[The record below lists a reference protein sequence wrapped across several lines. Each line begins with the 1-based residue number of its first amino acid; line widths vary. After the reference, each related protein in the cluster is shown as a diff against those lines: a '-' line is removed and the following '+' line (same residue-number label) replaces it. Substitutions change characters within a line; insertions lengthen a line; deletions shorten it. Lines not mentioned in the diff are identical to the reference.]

1 MLCRTI
7 NINHLRNPKQ
17 KCLYFWRG
25 LSLCCEIP
33 IISTCAHLRIWRRG
47 SFWCAVTI
55 SSQLKLFQRNG
66 VDYLMFDHLF
76 KTNKLSNWQ
85 YKHNNTFLASS
96 ASFGFFPWT
105 FFAQDLGIQITRCW
119 RIISTGGFIQR
130 RSVHAPGGEGSQN
143 QQGRLK
149 PENLHM
155 IGRLEKKSS
164 KTSKSLGFLCFVFGG
179 CAWLCSEKAQSQP
192 QVGRTFLCNQLFG
205 EVNHFVSMVPYTST
219 YSISKDHKHRVYL
232 PLKHFCIVFILEP
245 PWALW
250 LPNDIGG
257 SIAAHL
263 SMSKSETKTI
273 GFISLPRVLKWFQFP
288 LAPKPPFAR
297 VLPLRKGDPHKRPMP
312 NLNQSRLA
320 EPRTENQGH

>member
-1 MLCRTI
+1 MNFFCPGSRYTNNQVLAY
-7 NINHLRNPKQ
+7 HQ
-17 KCLYFWRG
+17 HWWLY
-25 LSLCCEIP
+25 SAQICPC
-33 IISTCAHLRIWRRG
+33 SWRRR
-47 SFWCAVTI
+47 FPKPARATETWKFTHDW
-55 SSQLKLFQRNG
+55 SSG
-66 VDYLMFDHLF
+66 
-76 KTNKLSNWQ
+76 
-85 YKHNNTFLASS
+85 
-96 ASFGFFPWT
+96 
-105 FFAQDLGIQITRCW
+105 
-119 RIISTGGFIQR
+119 
-130 RSVHAPGGEGSQN
+130 
-143 QQGRLK
+143 
-149 PENLHM
+149 
-155 IGRLEKKSS
+155 KKSS